1 MLGKSIETDE
11 IDKVDEMNQ
20 KKKIKLIIIS
30 KRGKSDVEK
39 EKSKITF
46 HNERGIFQ
54 IRMENMTQTLNKNKI
69 DKAVKSIIKNISD
82 FGYEKGKEK
91 IYSSMENERK
101 PKKKI
106 IINNDNNNS
115 NNYYNIYLGKKKKN
129 IDKNKI
135 IQKKEELE
143 KDSILFKKIN
153 IIEKEKEKN
162 LNEKISN
169 NIDKNAENNIK
180 INDEVKES
188 NRVLLKKDVIEDGSM
203 NYKLNTKR
211 EIESALGVSNTAI
224 NKIDENNNLYV
235 NNYIQKDNNGKE
247 QTSNLIENNNDEEEN
262 KNEVKIYD
270 EKDKINNN
278 NLINNNNNDNNL
290 SRNIGRQLT
299 PRQDIETYNQSTNNF
314 NKMESNINDSKYKI
328 NLNYNSKLTIP
339 KKYIVPKYIC
349 SICEITY
356 TSCAYYAAEC
366 NYHFLCKKCAK
377 SFYEEKIETGAKTL
391 LCPFITCGKK
401 FSKEQVKKFVSKK
414 HYQMLEEEK
423 NNLNSLALINSNNN
437 KKIDNYTENH
447 VIDINNN
454 KNFYNYNKNKEMVC
468 SKCNKESL
476 FCREKQHFMRCL
488 NCKFAQCKY
497 CFKEYTYDHFDL
509 NSKNYCRIYYR
520 GDESY
525 NHSFGKIIK
534 FLIQLFLVFAIFFLS
549 IISQWKLPKHIFT
562 NLFFRSNNV
571 NNCFLFYIKM
581 IMIYL
586 FTFII
591 FMICLPINIIMFP
604 WFPSFL
610 ALIDY

>member
-69 DKAVKSIIKNISD
+69 DKAVK
-82 FGYEKGKEK
+82 
-91 IYSSMENERK
+91 
-101 PKKKI
+101 
-106 IINNDNNNS
+106 
-115 NNYYNIYLGKKKKN
+115 YNIYLGKKKKN
-129 IDKNKI
+129 IDKNEI

-235 NNYIQKDNNGKE
+235 NN
-247 QTSNLIENNNDEEEN
+247 
-262 KNEVKIYD
+262 
-270 EKDKINNN
+270 
-278 NLINNNNNDNNL
+278 NDNNL

-314 NKMESNINDSKYKI
+314 NKMESYVGDSKYKI

-454 KNFYNYNKNKEMVC
+454 KNFYNFNKNKEMVC

-525 NHSFGKIIK
+525 VHSFGKIIK

-581 IMIYL
+581 IMIHL